1 MLPVLIIAS
10 LACFRSDTEPEYR
23 FKFVSASGMKQYL
36 TLTMLWGRDA
46 NAVYAA
52 THNLPEGAR
61 ELRPA
66 DFPLA
71 IRTALSL
78 DEAQA
83 PSPRAMIGLAAGVL
97 SGM

>member
-23 FKFVSASGMKQYL
+23 FKFVSASGMNQYL

-66 DFPLA
+66 DFHW
-71 IRTALSL
+71 
-78 DEAQA
+78 
-83 PSPRAMIGLAAGVL
+83 AATGGSEGVC
-97 SGM
+97 MTVRP

>member
-23 FKFVSASGMKQYL
+23 FKFVSASGMNQYL

-61 ELRPA
+61 
-66 DFPLA
+66 
-71 IRTALSL
+71 
-78 DEAQA
+78 
-83 PSPRAMIGLAAGVL
+83 
-97 SGM
+97 